1 MLNRPKEGAK
11 NPTMERILL
20 SEEANPHRM
29 AKKDGFIPKNIF
41 LVLMLFLCSKKQV
54 FKLHAMEKLSMTS
67 EPIPKTDFCWKNVS
81 SPETVA
87 VSVWARRRT
96 MI

>member
-1 MLNRPKEGAK
+1 
-11 NPTMERILL
+11 
-20 SEEANPHRM
+20 
-29 AKKDGFIPKNIF
+29 
-41 LVLMLFLCSKKQV
+41 MLFLCSKKQV

-87 VSVWARRRT
+87 VSVLARRRT
-96 MI
+96 MIWMDTCRKTSSP

>member
-1 MLNRPKEGAK
+1 
-11 NPTMERILL
+11 
-20 SEEANPHRM
+20 
-29 AKKDGFIPKNIF
+29 
-41 LVLMLFLCSKKQV
+41 MLFLCSKKQV